1 MVPEAVAGVCLGD
14 AGSAAGPGQLS
25 LVSMAS
31 VVAGGIRFAVP
42 VLKSRRCRFILEYS
56 DCIRQDR
63 AFGDSSSPSALYGS
77 SVSFQVAVIVWGAT
91 RGCSMKEERL

>member
-1 MVPEAVAGVCLGD
+1 MVSMVLDAVAGVCLGD

-42 VLKSRRCRFILEYS
+42 ALKSRRCRFILEYS
-56 DCIRQDR
+56 DCIRQ
-63 AFGDSSSPSALYGS
+63 
-77 SVSFQVAVIVWGAT
+77 
-91 RGCSMKEERL
+91 ERCPNQILCQ